1 METQKIIN
9 LLNDS
14 SNVESK
20 FATKKWYDIKSQTV
34 KIKYVQNNY
43 IKFKKENIKSSL
55 CDYSDAF
62 TLVKRHIA
70 VTVNNNTDVAFKN
83 CSPFSTRQKL
93 MLCLLIKQ
101 IIFTLQCLCTI
112 WSNIVI
118 IIQIHHEAYGSL
130 KEMKFQLIIM
140 LIWVLIIL
148 NHLNINNSKSFKY
161 KASLVGKT
169 ANAVNNTNSSVK
181 DTKIVVPLQYFSNFW
196 R

>member
-1 METQKIIN
+1 METHKIIN

-34 KIKYVQNNY
+34 KIKYGQNNY
-43 IKFKKENIKSSL
+43 IKFEKENIKSRL

-93 MLCLLIKQ
+93 MLCLLMKQ

-112 WSNIVI
+112 
-118 IIQIHHEAYGSL
+118 
-130 KEMKFQLIIM
+130 
-140 LIWVLIIL
+140 
-148 NHLNINNSKSFKY
+148 
-161 KASLVGKT
+161 
-169 ANAVNNTNSSVK
+169 
-181 DTKIVVPLQYFSNFW
+181 
-196 R
+196 